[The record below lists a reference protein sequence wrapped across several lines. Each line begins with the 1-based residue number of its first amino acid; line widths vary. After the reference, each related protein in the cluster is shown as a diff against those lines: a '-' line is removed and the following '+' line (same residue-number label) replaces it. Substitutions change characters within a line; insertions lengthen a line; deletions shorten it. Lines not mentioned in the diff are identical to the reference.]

1 MKNSNPNSIEGIARN
16 RRGVRL
22 DYITLGEDTDGASH
36 VYCTF
41 DETIFTFDET
51 IFVVQNGKLVER
63 FDLAGRSVDDY
74 VKFVRDDVDDRNW
87 ENRDYYADDE
97 NPFEALARTIKTG
110 VSA

>member
-41 DETIFTFDET
+41 DETIF
-51 IFVVQNGKLVER
+51 VVQNGKLGER